1 MQTVEK
7 YTRHPIIVRHWPQFV
22 QQVVVGNLDN
32 QAIFLDLI
40 QVLTVQAGWQLQ
52 RNGLQNMK
60 YPPAFDDWCHEL
72 LCICPKAYCLF
83 CKQFAGQSKRSFL
96 EKWSACPNS
105 FQVISPQVLQCAH
118 KYLEDYNYPGEALLA
133 LSIDDTKLLP
143 AFQPY
148 FDHRAGKWFLVGNAG
163 KPLEVQDIDK
173 HADQIDCAWELL
185 TTKLW
190 LWVLQIPLCCVPPLI
205 LAVIP
210 HASSMDATSLA
221 AMEQWLLKVLIASK
235 NPLCIVSLGSDSS
248 IVEHD
253 ASWAL
258 VWNDF
263 AEQMTYLI
271 PHPEGPWFEDIHIQI
286 LCVCGQHITIIQ
298 DPKHCCKT
306 GCKNLFSGTQLLV
319 LENHTTY

>member
-1 MQTVEK
+1 MDFKTWNIHQPLMTGAMS
-7 YTRHPIIVRHWPQFV
+7 YFASV
-22 QQVVVGNLDN
+22 Q
-32 QAIFLDLI
+32 
-40 QVLTVQAGWQLQ
+40 
-52 RNGLQNMK
+52 
-60 YPPAFDDWCHEL
+60 
-72 LCICPKAYCLF
+72 KAYCLF

-205 LAVIP
+205 LAYHMHPQWMPP
-210 HASSMDATSLA
+210 H
-221 AMEQWLLKVLIASK
+221 LLPW
-235 NPLCIVSLGSDSS
+235 NNDSS
-248 IVEHD
+248 RF
-253 ASWAL
+253 WL
-258 VWNDF
+258 
-263 AEQMTYLI
+263 
-271 PHPEGPWFEDIHIQI
+271 HP
-286 LCVCGQHITIIQ
+286 
-298 DPKHCCKT
+298 KT
-306 GCKNLFSGTQLLV
+306 HYV
-319 LENHTTY
+319 LSH